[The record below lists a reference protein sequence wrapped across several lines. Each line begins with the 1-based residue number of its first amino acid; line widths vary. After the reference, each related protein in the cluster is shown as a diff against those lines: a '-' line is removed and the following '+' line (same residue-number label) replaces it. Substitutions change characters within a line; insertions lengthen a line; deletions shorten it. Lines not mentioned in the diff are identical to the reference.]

1 MQLLLSRHYHWLHF
15 PLSLWTHIDH
25 QTLCRSQISFFKKQY
40 IVLVCIY
47 PNYCHEDDI
56 KKNDEAAAKQFMGV
70 FSKFSIK
77 GNLCNLSLSAIGRG
91 LGLGRCPLTRQI
103 QTSMDKDVISDSGRI
118 STPFCN
124 MESLQCTG
132 YEHFE
137 ILILLKVVALAFVG
151 TGFFHACARIFE
163 DKHGLMKKRM
173 SCEENRN
180 QLNNVFVQ
188 KYQARNTWMRRD
200 TWDVLCE
207 ELKTVCDRILG
218 LKYRD
223 ERYMRRQTR
232 SGGQKNVMWS
242 HGTSFGEPR
251 YQDCR
256 DTSSIWMS
264 RLSQYLDHCSKLE
277 QNT

>member
-1 MQLLLSRHYHWLHF
+1 M
-15 PLSLWTHIDH
+15 
-25 QTLCRSQISFFKKQY
+25 
-40 IVLVCIY
+40 LVCICIY
-47 PNYCHEDDI
+47 PNYWHEDDI

-180 QLNNVFVQ
+180 QLNNGFVQ

-200 TWDVLCE
+200 T
-207 ELKTVCDRILG
+207 
-218 LKYRD
+218 
-223 ERYMRRQTR
+223 
-232 SGGQKNVMWS
+232 
-242 HGTSFGEPR
+242 
-251 YQDCR
+251 
-256 DTSSIWMS
+256 
-264 RLSQYLDHCSKLE
+264 
-277 QNT
+277 

>member
-173 SCEENRN
+173 SCEEN
-180 QLNNVFVQ
+180 
-188 KYQARNTWMRRD
+188 
-200 TWDVLCE
+200 
-207 ELKTVCDRILG
+207 KTFFC
-218 LKYRD
+218 
-223 ERYMRRQTR
+223 
-232 SGGQKNVMWS
+232 
-242 HGTSFGEPR
+242 
-251 YQDCR
+251 
-256 DTSSIWMS
+256 
-264 RLSQYLDHCSKLE
+264 
-277 QNT
+277 